1 MSTFDPAAF
10 DRWLTTQPDD
20 SIERGKLE
28 DDLRAKIANM
38 FDEVNVVLP
47 EHVMDTA
54 VTYAADLAEAYVTEV
69 TATCDRCGLPID
81 EDNSAKDRQDPTIWV
96 CAGGYGC
103 DTPDVPDDVRDEG
116 LLPVI
121 TVLAEVA
128 EVPEDYML
136 MLIAGIGSL
145 LRRDDKRRA
154 QGRKPSLSD
163 YHRFVCEDILDRA
176 KTGATLWH
184 TAGE

>member
-69 TATCDRCGLPID
+69 TVTCEKCGREIN
-81 EDNSAKDRQDPTIWV
+81 EETSAKDRVDPAILT
-96 CAGGYGC
+96 CAPGFGC
-103 DTPDVPDDVRDEG
+103 NQPDEPEPSYEPDLDLG
-116 LLPVI
+116 PSI
-121 TVLAEVA
+121 TVLAEV
-128 EVPEDYML
+128 PTDYML
-136 MLIAGIGSL
+136 MLLAGVGSL

-154 QGRKPSLSD
+154 KGRKPSLSD